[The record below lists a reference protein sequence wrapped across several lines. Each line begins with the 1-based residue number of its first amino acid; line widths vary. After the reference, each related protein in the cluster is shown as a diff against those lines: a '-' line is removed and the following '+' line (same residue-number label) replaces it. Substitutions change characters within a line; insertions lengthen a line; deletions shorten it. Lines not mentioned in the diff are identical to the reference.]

1 MELPDPESLI
11 LPKEHNIHNFRI
23 MPYHLDLLVM
33 ISIPT
38 STTPDHPQDLTRP
51 PPCVILGP
59 REKEG
64 LLYGCIFSIPSEGED
79 VRDIEPFEC
88 KLFEECTDFEHV
100 QISDP
105 VRPSRMDRSIRPLS
119 FQADDPPVCIYYRNL
134 STQQLM
140 EIRIRP
146 CRPDSLQP
154 LRNTYFGTLNCFWQ
168 MNYDRDGDSGV
179 LIANVLPA
187 HSRPLVWT
195 TLRANRTDS
204 PPLSNI
210 YSHIHEVRADEGV
223 DEWELE
229 EDEIDMDEELEDE
242 NPLAPILARQKP
254 SRAQHGAV
262 LRIPVT
268 IRKVLRF
275 GVKAL
280 AWDDWSGRIFVATL
294 DDCMIHVLDLGQGPR
309 EGHCL
314 HFLAVQITQ
323 RLCRSKWATKACS
336 PCGQADDWPMSAAV
350 ILPPTYS

>member
-1 MELPDPESLI
+1 
-11 LPKEHNIHNFRI
+11 
-23 MPYHLDLLVM
+23 
-33 ISIPT
+33 
-38 STTPDHPQDLTRP
+38 
-51 PPCVILGP
+51 
-59 REKEG
+59 
-64 LLYGCIFSIPSEGED
+64 
-79 VRDIEPFEC
+79 
-88 KLFEECTDFEHV
+88 
-100 QISDP
+100 
-105 VRPSRMDRSIRPLS
+105 
-119 FQADDPPVCIYYRNL
+119 
-134 STQQLM
+134 
-140 EIRIRP
+140 
-146 CRPDSLQP
+146 
-154 LRNTYFGTLNCFWQ
+154 
-168 MNYDRDGDSGV
+168 
-179 LIANVLPA
+179 
-187 HSRPLVWT
+187 
-195 TLRANRTDS
+195 
-204 PPLSNI
+204 
-210 YSHIHEVRADEGV
+210 V

-254 SRAQHGAV
+254 SRTQHGAV

-314 HFLAVQITQ
+314 HFFAVQITQ